1 MVYTRAYKTLQK
13 TTLQKSVVQGR
24 SIQSVIWPDTFPTEE
39 AQMFTFEC
47 FQDDVVH

>member
-1 MVYTRAYKTLQK
+1 MVYTRAYK
-13 TTLQKSVVQGR
+13 TLQKSVVQGR
-24 SIQSVIWPDTFPTEE
+24 SIQSVIRPDTFPIEK